1 MLSIKLLE
9 SDRVI
14 ATKINR
20 ALADELGRSLHKAA
34 PKLKSAVSPVIA
46 SALYASPE
54 IRSLQGGTLKADFG
68 LTSDPSQA
76 IVSAVVSSI
85 YVQVVKPTSSAQNIR
100 GGLKLHIQPS
110 NFENLFGLGVGVQPI
125 KSGALPWLEWLLKL
139 GDSIIVADFGVEYG
153 PFGRTG
159 MAHMSKKRAP
169 FRVRSEFSGT
179 IGNNF
184 VTRALSSVSS
194 EIKNIIMRTI

>member
-1 MLSIKLLE
+1 MFSIKLLE
-9 SDRVI
+9 SDRSI
-14 ATKINR
+14 AIKINR

-34 PKLKSAVSPVIA
+34 PRLKSAVSPVIA

-54 IRSLQGGTLKADFG
+54 IQSLQGGTLKADFG

-76 IVSAVVSSI
+76 IVSAVVSSV
-85 YVQVVKPTSSAQNIR
+85 YVQVVKPTASAQNIR

-110 NFENLFGLGVGVQPI
+110 DFENLFGVGVQPT

-159 MAHMSKKRAP
+159 MAHMSKKLAP
-169 FRVRSEFSGT
+169 FRVSSEFSGT

-184 VTRALSSVSS
+184 VKRALSSVSS